1 MNGVNFPLNLDLVP
15 NPWNSYTYP
24 DTFDKLSEVWTIAL
38 HFETV
43 LVGILNVLVPV
54 PVLAQRN
61 IIYILPMRE
70 PTPSPLNE
78 NAKYNFPP
86 PPPTTYNGPKPHP
99 FPQQTLSN
107 IYWIVP
113 ELQPSLIF
121 LPSKDLQ
128 CQIAPHCV
136 AEKEFHSRVLL
147 KSSSVANVYV
157 RIRRSRNVLS
167 LIINS
172 NMYL

>member
-1 MNGVNFPLNLDLVP
+1 MNTVP

-24 DTFDKLSEVWTIAL
+24 GTFDKLSEVWTIAL

-43 LVGILNVLVPV
+43 LVGILNVLVSF

-61 IIYILPMRE
+61 IIYILTVRE
-70 PTPSPLNE
+70 PTPSHLNE
-78 NAKYNFPP
+78 NAKDNFPP
-86 PPPTTYNGPKPHP
+86 NYNGPKPHP

-107 IYWIVP
+107 IYWIIP
-113 ELQPSLIF
+113 ELQPFLIF

-136 AEKEFHSRVLL
+136 AEK
-147 KSSSVANVYV
+147 
-157 RIRRSRNVLS
+157 
-167 LIINS
+167 
-172 NMYL
+172 

>member
-1 MNGVNFPLNLDLVP
+1 MQ
-15 NPWNSYTYP
+15 
-24 DTFDKLSEVWTIAL
+24 K
-38 HFETV
+38 
-43 LVGILNVLVPV
+43 
-54 PVLAQRN
+54 
-61 IIYILPMRE
+61 II
-70 PTPSPLNE
+70 
-78 NAKYNFPP
+78 PP

-107 IYWIVP
+107 IYWIAP

-147 KSSSVANVYV
+147 KSSS
-157 RIRRSRNVLS
+157 LQ
-167 LIINS
+167 
-172 NMYL
+172 MYMLGLEEAEMSYR